1 MTKRLCK
8 LNRRDI
14 TSSLG
19 EIHRLVAQPAFM
31 CRSCARSSA
40 DKNALCKPE
49 ALPKMKSKGN
59 AKLAP
64 NVGSSRSKSAEKAAL
79 KLAKKTLKKQKKY
92 QKKLA
97 KVLKQQQKMMKKQ
110 QALQAKFNA
119 LNPSV
124 VLPEAGIMAQ
134 MH

>member
-14 TSSLG
+14 TTSLG

-31 CRSCARSSA
+31 CRACARSSA

-49 ALPKMKSKGN
+49 ALPTLKRASKGQG
-59 AKLAP
+59 AVDVRAT
-64 NVGSSRSKSAEKAAL
+64 RSKSAEKAAL

-97 KVLKQQQKMMKKQ
+97 KVLKQQQKVMKKQ
-110 QALQAKFNA
+110 QALQAAFDA
-119 LNPSV
+119 LTPSV
-124 VLPEAGIMAQ
+124 MLTDSRVLT
-134 MH
+134 HVH